1 MFAALQPCIVVE
13 QKFITDC
20 SGENSEFKSL
30 LLNHFEFHANL
41 LLPNFQGHRNVKVT
55 PYLSL
60 HTFSDVS
67 KTILGQRPRPPRN
80 GVEAPRHKDPKT
92 TTPVNCNRYTD
103 QLTSGSQQL
112 QYSEAGRDPQ

>member
-1 MFAALQPCIVVE
+1 MSAALQPCIVVE

-30 LLNHFEFHANL
+30 LLNYFEFHANL

-67 KTILGQRPRPPRN
+67 KTIFRTKTKTTQKWCRGASAQRPEN
-80 GVEAPRHKDPKT
+80 YNTGE
-92 TTPVNCNRYTD
+92 
-103 QLTSGSQQL
+103 L
-112 QYSEAGRDPQ
+112 